1 MDLLFC
7 IVYLFIKY
15 CQQKRNPVSILD
27 SVIVPLVK
35 NKNDDL
41 SNMNN
46 YRIIALS
53 SVIFKVFENVIL
65 HRIEEYLWTRDNQVG
80 FKAGQSADLCVYVL
94 TEFIENFKGCS
105 TSILCGILDA
115 SKAFDKINH

>member
-1 MDLLFC
+1 M
-7 IVYLFIKY
+7 
-15 CQQKRNPVSILD
+15 LD

-46 YRIIALS
+46 YRLIALS

-80 FKAGQSADLCVYVL
+80 FKAGQSVDLCVYVL

-105 TSILCGILDA
+105 TSIYV
-115 SKAFDKINH
+115 AF